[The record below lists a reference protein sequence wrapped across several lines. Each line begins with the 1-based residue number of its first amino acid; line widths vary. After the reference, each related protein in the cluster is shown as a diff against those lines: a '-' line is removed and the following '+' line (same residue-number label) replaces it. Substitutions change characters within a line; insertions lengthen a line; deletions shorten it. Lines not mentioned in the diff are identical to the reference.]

1 MTVARDLAAFLVQTP
16 YDDLPDQ
23 AVDHAAM
30 IVSSTIASAACGK
43 KIASAGIVGAL
54 AQERG
59 GRPDASIWFDT
70 GPKLPVV
77 AAARVNAMMSDAAAS
92 DDSDLRNIVHAG
104 TPLTAAALAMAE
116 RTGADGKAILAAIVL
131 GYEAAGRIGAS
142 VIPRFNHRGH
152 HGCIGAIF
160 GAGAAA
166 ARLMGLD
173 AERTAHTIALSATSL
188 GGLTVAANTSISRE
202 YHAGL
207 ATLLAIEAAE
217 AAARGFTGE
226 LTILEAERGF
236 CDLFGGSDGTDI
248 TRDLGQDWDI
258 VTDMAIKLVPGGHP
272 YHALGEAAANAAR
285 DGDIAAD
292 EVASI
297 IVSKPGMQKLSG
309 PLHPADLID
318 MAHSPAYFLA
328 AGVADRAFTWDHA
341 SPEKI
346 ADPVIHRLIDKV
358 RVGPPPTENID
369 AYRQGATVTIETTA
383 GRSVTNTV
391 LVPKGAGCLGID
403 WTDIDAK
410 YRTLAPNAPLG
421 GQAVEASLAV
431 IHDFR
436 EVSHISQLID
446 RLRD

>member
-1 MTVARDLAAFLVQTP
+1 
-16 YDDLPDQ
+16 
-23 AVDHAAM
+23 
-30 IVSSTIASAACGK
+30 
-43 KIASAGIVGAL
+43 
-54 AQERG
+54 
-59 GRPDASIWFDT
+59 
-70 GPKLPVV
+70 
-77 AAARVNAMMSDAAAS
+77 
-92 DDSDLRNIVHAG
+92 
-104 TPLTAAALAMAE
+104 
-116 RTGADGKAILAAIVL
+116 
-131 GYEAAGRIGAS
+131 
-142 VIPRFNHRGH
+142 
-152 HGCIGAIF
+152 
-160 GAGAAA
+160 
-166 ARLMGLD
+166 
-173 AERTAHTIALSATSL
+173 
-188 GGLTVAANTSISRE
+188 
-202 YHAGL
+202 
-207 ATLLAIEAAE
+207 
-217 AAARGFTGE
+217 
-226 LTILEAERGF
+226 
-236 CDLFGGSDGTDI
+236 
-248 TRDLGQDWDI
+248 
-258 VTDMAIKLVPGGHP
+258 
-272 YHALGEAAANAAR
+272 
-285 DGDIAAD
+285 
-292 EVASI
+292 
-297 IVSKPGMQKLSG
+297 
-309 PLHPADLID
+309 